1 MRDRILGE
9 LIGLARCTEN
19 NEHLISAST
28 TTLVLEALACMD
40 TSILPRI
47 EAEKRRMVP
56 DCFACASPCG
66 RNNAY
71 DLAAI
76 PAEEKEQKARI
87 AAALRSLCGPLSR
100 EGERMLFLL
109 LIILGVEGL
118 DNGELRRCAEMAE
131 RLKEEGQ

>member
-28 TTLVLEALACMD
+28 TSLVLEALACAD
-40 TSILPRI
+40 GAILPRI

-66 RNNAY
+66 RNSAY
-71 DLAAI
+71 DISSI
-76 PAEEKEQKARI
+76 PEAEKAEKQRI
-87 AAALRSLCGPLSR
+87 MAALRSLHGPLSG
-100 EGERMLFLL
+100 EGERGLFLL

-118 DNGELRRCAEMAE
+118 DSGELQRYAEMAE
-131 RLKEEGQ
+131 QLKEGRL

>member
-28 TTLVLEALACMD
+28 TSLVLEALACAD
-40 TSILPRI
+40 GALLPRI

-71 DLAAI
+71 DVSRI
-76 PAEEKEQKARI
+76 PEMEKAEKQRI
-87 AAALRSLCGPLSR
+87 MAALSALCRPLSR
-100 EGERMLFLL
+100 EGERTLYHL
-109 LIILGVEGL
+109 LILLGVEGL
-118 DNGELRRCAEMAE
+118 DSEELCRYAEMAE
-131 RLKEEGQ
+131 QLKEGRL